1 MGKLI
6 KLADWKA
13 KISVKEFEFVAFDR
27 SHHKPDHLIAENF
40 DDRMTR
46 IKTSLE
52 KINKL
57 MADVK
62 KNNINDGAD
71 L

>member
-6 KLADWKA
+6 KISDWKA
-13 KISVKEFEFVAFDR
+13 KISVKEFEFASFDR
-27 SHHKPDHLIAENF
+27 SHHKPDHLVDENF
-40 DDRMTR
+40 TDRMTR

-62 KNNINDGAD
+62 KSDQDGVQ
-71 L
+71 